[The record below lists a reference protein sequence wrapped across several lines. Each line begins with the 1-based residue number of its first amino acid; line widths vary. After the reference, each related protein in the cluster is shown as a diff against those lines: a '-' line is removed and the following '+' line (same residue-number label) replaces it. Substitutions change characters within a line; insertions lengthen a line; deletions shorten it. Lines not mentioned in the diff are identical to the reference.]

1 MFHEMKR
8 NWVQIN
14 AFLKQLT
21 IFSYYSLSIIFDTA
35 RGSPKDQINNTN
47 NK

>member
-8 NWVQIN
+8 NWVHIN
-14 AFLKQLT
+14 TFLKQLT
-21 IFSYYSLSIIFDTA
+21 IFSYYSLSTILDTA
-35 RGSPKDQINNTN
+35 RGSPKDQINTN